1 MKRQIFTALSLTLL
15 ISSPL
20 TLNAGKTKKQKKAHK
35 ISLNEFLSDQQAPD
49 KQPDISVLF
58 DAASSPDEFSP
69 DNTKVQRAA
78 LFAAIVAI
86 EFKGKGLN
94 HVDCFHEL
102 EREKVMKDIY
112 AYEEP
117 HRIIT
122 SPAVMT
128 DAATQISPSP
138 ELTER
143 LAVNYL
149 ASRYRLKKTQAQL
162 ATAQERLNKLTTQHS
177 ATEQNPVDLFPEI
190 PAAPQSQQQDDFDKV
205 SVSSSTGHSLEL
217 PEELTTNNTTDA
229 APATT
234 IASTPIT
241 PAPTTGAWSMWGFL
255 GYKK

>member
-20 TLNAGKTKKQKKAHK
+20 TLNAGKNKKQKKAHK

-102 EREKVMKDIY
+102 EREKAMKDIY
-112 AYEEP
+112 TYEDT
-117 HRIIT
+117 HTIIT

-138 ELTER
+138 EFTER

-162 ATAQERLNKLTTQHS
+162 ATAEERLNKLTTQHS

-190 PAAPQSQQQDDFDKV
+190 PAPQPQQQDDFDKA

-234 IASTPIT
+234 TTPPTSTLEPASQTNF
-241 PAPTTGAWSMWGFL
+241 MWRIL
-255 GYKK
+255 GYK